1 MADENKN
8 KIEVLEKLILR
19 SPIMPFEAKNSLI
32 SGLEGKPDEELER
45 LTGVFM
51 KSEEMFFSGLQK
63 AGVDV
68 DEYKARLQHYFQ
80 EKIKGLESTKHDAE
94 LASVDDLLNEM

>member
-19 SPIMPFEAKNSLI
+19 SPIMSFEAKNSLI
-32 SGLEGKPDEELER
+32 SGLEGKPVEELER

-63 AGVDV
+63 AGVDM

-80 EKIKGLESTKHDAE
+80 GKISGLEKGQQAE
-94 LASVDDLLNEM
+94 ELETAEDLLNEM